1 MVHDETTIE
10 VVRGQSWY
18 RRSPKIL
25 FEDLAYPLRQRI
37 GLWRERRRWRAA
49 AKKKSAE
56 PAGMITTDELYFAN
70 VEWRDLPAIHLIEQQ
85 LAVLANIVAEAEAR
99 FLPGE
104 I

>member
-1 MVHDETTIE
+1 
-10 VVRGQSWY
+10 
-18 RRSPKIL
+18 
-25 FEDLAYPLRQRI
+25 
-37 GLWRERRRWRAA
+37 
-49 AKKKSAE
+49 
-56 PAGMITTDELYFAN
+56 MITTDELYFAN